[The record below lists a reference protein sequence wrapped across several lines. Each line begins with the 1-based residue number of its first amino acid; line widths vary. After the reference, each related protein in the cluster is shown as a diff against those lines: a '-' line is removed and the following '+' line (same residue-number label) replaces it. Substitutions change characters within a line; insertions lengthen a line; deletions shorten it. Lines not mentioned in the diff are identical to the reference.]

1 MVKRSARSRRTP
13 PSSLPQAKHAK
24 YDHAASGSQQSSK
37 TRRETPGE
45 NFSKTLHLL
54 PVRSNIDDKTV
65 DIIYLNV
72 TTYLR
77 SHRAKDFDLN
87 NLASLEQ
94 FNEQFKAEIGS
105 WSNFL
110 KVFRK
115 AAREDASNDDR
126 EALLIHGVCL

>member
-94 FNEQFKAEIGS
+94 FKAEIGS

-110 KVFRK
+110 EVFRK
-115 AAREDASNDDR
+115 AASEDASDDDR